1 MPGDGPEGPVP
12 EPVLMAQQE
21 FQGIPPEQ
29 AQSEEFQD
37 AVEQAV
43 ADQLDVDPEF
53 VTVTSVTTNDDGTV
67 VVVYVVQN
75 PPDDAEEDLESRDMA
90 EAIGGALQEAGF
102 DDAQVSAADA
112 APATVEITQEPV
124 IESQQPVNGVTLDQA
139 QSDEFQVHCWTSRPL
154 TPQISLHCS

>member
-1 MPGDGPEGPVP
+1 M
-12 EPVLMAQQE
+12 
-21 FQGIPPEQ
+21 
-29 AQSEEFQD
+29 
-37 AVEQAV
+37 

-139 QSDEFQVHCWTSRPL
+139 QSDKFQVHCWTSRPL